1 MPNQLL
7 DLKVGEV
14 SLVPK
19 GANRKHFLIVKQE
32 EPMADNELLQAILDA
47 ELQDEERIN
56 EVLKAQGLS
65 EKATNAVK
73 GALRIL
79 NAFKDELPKDIL
91 NTLASLAGYGYAPAP
106 TEKARGKK
114 EEDEEYGEFEYGEKG
129 KKKARGKK
137 EEEEEETEKA
147 GKKYPAPVKKADGTF
162 DLSAVPDE
170 LRPTLEVIFK
180 EHEQAVRKAQE
191 LEAVLKAE
199 QDRRKTL
206 EFVERAKQYT
216 HLPINPDEFGPVLK
230 QISESA
236 PEAFQKLEQVLKAA
250 DENLRVAGSLKPV
263 GRDSTGTGG
272 NTAWDQICALASQL
286 VEKSEHKLSFEA
298 AVDKVLQSRPDLYR
312 RYLDEQRRYGTV

>member
-19 GANRKHFLIVKQE
+19 GANRKRFLVVKQE
-32 EPMADNELLQAILDA
+32 VSMENNELLQTILDA

-56 EVLKAQGLS
+56 EVLKSQGLS
-65 EKATNAVK
+65 EKAINAVK

-106 TEKARGKK
+106 TEKAKAK
-114 EEDEEYGEFEYGEKG
+114 QEEQGGDGEYGAYGEPDKKG
-129 KKKARGKK
+129 KKKALGK
-137 EEEEEETEKA
+137 EEETEKA

-180 EHEQAVRKAQE
+180 EHEEAVRKAQE

-199 QDRRKTL
+199 QDRRKVL

-286 VEKSEHKLSFEA
+286 VEKAEHKLSFEA

>member
-19 GANRKHFLIVKQE
+19 GANRKRFLILKREE

-106 TEKARGKK
+106 TEKAKAK
-114 EEDEEYGEFEYGEKG
+114 EEEEDEEYGDYGEKA
-129 KKKARGKK
+129 KKKARGKQ
-137 EEEEEETEKA
+137 EEEETEKA

-216 HLPINPDEFGPVLK
+216 HLPINPEEFGPVLK

-286 VEKSEHKLSFEA
+286 VEKAEHKLSFEA

>member
-19 GANRKHFLIVKQE
+19 GANRKRFLILKHEE

-106 TEKARGKK
+106 TEKAKAK
-114 EEDEEYGEFEYGEKG
+114 EEEDEEYGDYGEKA
-129 KKKARGKK
+129 KKKARGKQ
-137 EEEEEETEKA
+137 EEETEKA

-216 HLPINPDEFGPVLK
+216 HLPINPEEFGPVLK

-250 DENLRVAGSLKPV
+250 DENLRVAGSFKPV

-286 VEKSEHKLSFEA
+286 VEKAEHKLSFEA

>member
-1 MPNQLL
+1 MEN
-7 DLKVGEV
+7 
-14 SLVPK
+14 S
-19 GANRKHFLIVKQE
+19 
-32 EPMADNELLQAILDA
+32 ELLQAILDA

-91 NTLASLAGYGYAPAP
+91 NTLASLAGYGYAPVP
-106 TEKARGKK
+106 TEKAKAK
-114 EEDEEYGEFEYGEKG
+114 EEEDEEYGDYGEKG
-129 KKKARGKK
+129 KKKVRGKQ
-137 EEEEEETEKA
+137 EEEETEKA

-191 LEAVLKAE
+191 LESVLKAE

-216 HLPINPDEFGPVLK
+216 HLPINPEEFGPVLK

-272 NTAWDQICALASQL
+272 NTAWDQICALANQL
-286 VEKSEHKLSFEA
+286 VEKAEHKLSFEA